1 MIQASLPHDA
11 HVQLHAALQR
21 QAAQHTLLTAVG
33 LRPWEH
39 DFFALLRR
47 LDALRPD
54 QPRTGHALRPQ
65 QEALRFAQPPEMD
78 FAPAP
83 LSRLEFREARGLA
96 PRLSV
101 RFFGL
106 LGPQGAMPLHLTEF
120 VRERLH
126 KLVPDA
132 GPAHFLDLFH
142 HRLLALFYRAWA
154 QAQPAVQADRP
165 HDDRFLAWLLALAG
179 QVDAPTGD
187 ALPARA
193 LAHHAGLL
201 AGRTRHPEALCK
213 VLQQQ
218 LGVPVR
224 LLPQVGQWM
233 AISEPDRSRLGF
245 AASRR
250 ERALAPRAELGRLLP
265 AHGPIKTRQYEFQ
278 AYAGSRVWDRQ
289 HRFRLQLGPL
299 SLAQYR
305 HFLPDGAGWVP
316 LLAWVRQLAGL
327 SFCWDVALVLAPAE
341 RPVPLLGS
349 REVPAKPLAH
359 APSAQQSTRQG
370 QRLGTRLGISTW
382 LGTGPVPKRSPH
394 QPLQHLQL
402 RPHTTFLQRHPGA

>member
-1 MIQASLPHDA
+1 MTEATLAHDA

-21 QAAQHTLLTAVG
+21 QAAQHTLLSAVA

-106 LGPQGAMPLHLTEF
+106 LGPQGALPLHLTEF

-154 QAQPAVQADRP
+154 QAQPVVQADRP
-165 HDDRFLAWLLALAG
+165 GDDRFLAWLLSLAG
-179 QVDAPTGD
+179 QVQAPSAN

-218 LGVPVR
+218 LGVLVR
-224 LLPQVGQWM
+224 LLPHVGQWM
-233 AISEPDRSRLGF
+233 AISQPDRSRLGF
-245 AASRR
+245 AANRR

-265 AHGPIKTRQYEFQ
+265 AHGPVKTRQYEFQ

-299 SLAQYR
+299 SLAQYQ
-305 HFLPDGAGWVP
+305 HFLPDGAGWAV

-327 SFCWDVALVLAPAE
+327 SFCWDVELVLAPAE
-341 RPVPLLGS
+341 RPAPLLGS
-349 REVPAKPLAH
+349 RPLPDKLPDPAAKAH
-359 APSAQQSTRQG
+359 PDTLQA

-382 LGTGPVPKRSPH
+382 LGTGAAPKRTPR